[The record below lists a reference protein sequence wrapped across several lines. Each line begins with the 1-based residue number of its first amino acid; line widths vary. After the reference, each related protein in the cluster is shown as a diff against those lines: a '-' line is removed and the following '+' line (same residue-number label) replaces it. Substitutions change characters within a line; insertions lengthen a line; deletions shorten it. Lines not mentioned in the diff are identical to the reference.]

1 VTNADAIA
9 RLEVA
14 LRDTGLVYVQAEPG
28 TFSVELPGEHRLK
41 TLCWLTVGRHA
52 LAIEAFV
59 MRKPDEN
66 REGVYAYLLARNATT
81 YVVSWSIDD
90 SGDVYLSGR
99 LPLAAISADEIDRV
113 LGAVLSNADDHFDPL
128 LQLGFGGSIRREWAW
143 RVKNGESL
151 RNLDAFREFIA
162 ATPERPV
169 QSAATPERPVQSA
182 ATPERPVQS
191 AATEEPPAEDAAL

>member
-1 VTNADAIA
+1 MSDAIA
-9 RLEVA
+9 RLDVA
-14 LRDTGLVYVQAEPG
+14 LRDTGLVYAQAEPG
-28 TFSVELPGEHRLK
+28 VFSVDLPGEHRLK
-41 TLCWLTVGRHA
+41 TVCWLTVGRHA

-59 MRKPDEN
+59 MRRPDEN
-66 REGVYAYLLARNATT
+66 REGVYAYLLARNATS

-99 LPLAAISADEIDRV
+99 LPLDAISADEIDRV

-151 RNLDAFREFIA
+151 RNLAGFRDFIL
-162 ATPERPV
+162 ATQDRSAHDLHTQ
-169 QSAATPERPVQSA
+169 QSAQGSA
-182 ATPERPVQS
+182 S
-191 AATEEPPAEDAAL
+191 

>member
-1 VTNADAIA
+1 MSEHRSEVNVSGAVA
-9 RLEVA
+9 RLDVA
-14 LRDTGLVYVQAEPG
+14 LRATGLVYVQAEPG
-28 TFSVELPGEHRLK
+28 VFSVELPGEHRLK
-41 TLCWLTVGRHA
+41 TTCWLTVGRHA

-66 REGVYAYLLARNATT
+66 REGVYAYLLARNAST
-81 YVVSWSIDD
+81 YGVSWSIDD

-99 LPLAAISADEIDRV
+99 LPLSAISAEEVDRV

-151 RNLDAFREFIA
+151 RNLAAFRDFIA
-162 ATPERPV
+162 ATQEPP
-169 QSAATPERPVQSA
+169 TH
-182 ATPERPVQS
+182 
-191 AATEEPPAEDAAL
+191 EPPAEESAS

>member
-1 VTNADAIA
+1 MSEVGARSAAGSHHAEAIA
-9 RLEVA
+9 LLDVA
-14 LRDTGLVYVQAEPG
+14 LRDTGLVYAQAEPG
-28 TFSVELPGEHRLK
+28 VFSVELPGEHRLK

-66 REGVYAYLLARNATT
+66 LAGVYAYLLARNANT

-99 LPLAAISADEIDRV
+99 LPLAAISAEEIDRV

-143 RVKNGESL
+143 RVKNGESV

-162 ATPERPV
+162 AT
-169 QSAATPERPVQSA
+169 Q
-182 ATPERPVQS
+182 
-191 AATEEPPAEDAAL
+191 EPPATLAPPATLGPLPTQETSDSAAPS